1 MYRLTPRM
9 LQHFEQQ
16 GLQKFHDL
24 FSGGRCAGWQQEELI
39 VAAIK
44 ADTQA
49 QHHVLWKERGHDD
62 KADIQVKTNGETHP
76 LQIKSGEVKGGRK
89 GQAKKLVLSGHRLG
103 RFDGDLPKITDYLNS
118 RNANVI
124 AVPYKKTDNQQGRT
138 HTYTVSYVDIKY
150 LKGLQADKWEQ
161 QKKRYEQT
169 NAYDVEFSLNPSMSW
184 QVWWR
189 VPLELVEQTTPI
201 SIR

>member
-16 GLQKFHDL
+16 GLRKFHDL
-24 FSGGRCAGWQQEELI
+24 FSGGRCLGWQQEELI

-62 KADIQVKTNGETHP
+62 KADIQVRTNGDVHA
-76 LQIKSGEVKGGRK
+76 LQIKSGEIIGGRK
-89 GQAKKLVLSGHRLG
+89 GKEKKLKLSGHRHG
-103 RFDGDLPKITDYLNS
+103 RFEGDLQQITDYLNT
-118 RNANVI
+118 RTANII
-124 AVPYKKTDNQQGRT
+124 AVPYEQTDNQQGRI
-138 HTYTVSYVDIKY
+138 HIYTVSYVDIRY
-150 LKGLQADKWEQ
+150 LRELKADEWER
-161 QKKRYEQT
+161 KKKIYVQT
-169 NAYDVEFSLNPSMSW
+169 NAHGVEATLKPSLSW
-184 QVWWR
+184 QVWWN
-189 VPLELVEQTTPI
+189 VPMELVEQTTPI